1 MEVLPSQNKR
11 RAMRGGHGAADR
23 VPPAGTLTSCNPHSH
38 VEPMSYADLI
48 KQKLTEALSPERL
61 TIEDQSALHA
71 GHNPA
76 AAAGGTHFA
85 VEIGSRGFQRMV
97 RGQ

>member
-1 MEVLPSQNKR
+1 
-11 RAMRGGHGAADR
+11 
-23 VPPAGTLTSCNPHSH
+23 
-38 VEPMSYADLI
+38 MSYADLI
-48 KQKLTEALSPERL
+48 KQKLTAALSPEHL

-85 VEIGSRGFQRMV
+85 VEIVSSTFEGMSRVKRQQLVYSILAEELAGGVHALAMTTKTPSELRS
-97 RGQ
+97 